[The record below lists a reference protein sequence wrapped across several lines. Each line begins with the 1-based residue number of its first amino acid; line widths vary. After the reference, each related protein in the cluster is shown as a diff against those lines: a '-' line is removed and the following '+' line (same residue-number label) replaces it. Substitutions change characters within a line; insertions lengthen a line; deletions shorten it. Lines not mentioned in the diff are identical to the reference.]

1 MRAYVLKVTP
11 NGNKFR
17 QNSGKN
23 HCKQDKYNAGIKKNI
38 EFLVISN
45 FIMLP
50 ITNYKNLSFVI
61 NDNTSNVYL
70 FDME

>member
-1 MRAYVLKVTP
+1 MEINSVRILGRITV
-11 NGNKFR
+11 NKINTTLE
-17 QNSGKN
+17 Q
-23 HCKQDKYNAGIKKNI
+23 KKNI